1 MSKRSNSGYIG
12 PIFRDDVQGVIDGNK
27 NYQIRYLSQYEQYS
41 TPTNLMGLPPI
52 PDASTVSYLPI
63 YSNGGGSGSTA
74 TPSLVSGSLA
84 SLTIYSGGGGYATVP
99 TFSFSGGGG
108 TGADGWVTAFT
119 VNGAIT
125 SVECLGYIS
134 SAVISNPGSGYI
146 TTPTASF
153 SAPTTATGRVG
164 VTATAS
170 VTMSNGIITA
180 VNIINTGS
188 GYRASS
194 GNYPTITI
202 NGGTPTVS
210 ASVVPIVTFGRN
222 YTSPPTIT
230 ISGGAGSGSIVSASI
245 YAYLAPTATVNTAGA
260 GYTVAP
266 GVQIDGASYATTSAT
281 ASLTGDTVLSISVT
295 PGLSTFSTPPT
306 MSVSGL
312 PILPSVSNNQIV
324 GTYAVYN
331 NNSNYLAITISG
343 SFTVDWGDGTSNNVN
358 ANAAATTVSHLYS
371 TASYA
376 AITASVYNGYKPV
389 VINIQA
395 SGSGVTFKS
404 VDFTTKPT
412 PTTGSFPAQSITNGW
427 IDIRMA
433 GSDISSLV
441 VGSPF
446 TSSPC
451 RILERFEYSGSNK
464 ITSFANTFARCNNLK
479 QIVSLYTTLGTN
491 FGSMFDSC
499 YNLVSIPTIDTSTN
513 NSNMSSMFTSCYSL
527 ESISLILNQTN
538 SYTMNGAFG
547 ACYNLRS
554 ITASFGN
561 NITSYNS
568 AFSGCY
574 NLLDLPLLNVSNV
587 TDMASAFTN
596 CASLKS
602 IKFIGNTSK
611 VTTFSSTFN
620 SCNSL
625 TDLPQTIDCTAATT
639 LASMFS
645 GCSSLVK
652 APMFTNTLKNTS
664 CASMFALCPNLKYVP
679 LFDTQN
685 VTTMNN
691 MFAGSST
698 VLCSGLTTIPP
709 FNTGKVTDAAFMFAY
724 NYGLLSV
731 PPLNLINVTLLNST
745 FVNCASLKYIGQLT
759 TSAKLTGTNAT
770 FSGCTSLKTV
780 PLFDISQVANLG
792 SMFISCASLQEIPPF
807 NTGNATSLAST
818 FSGCSSLKTIPLLN
832 TQNVTSFSNTF
843 NGCTALQE
851 VPPLN
856 TSKCTNFSSMFNSCT
871 SLKSI
876 PLLDTSLGTTVST
889 MFNSCVNLNEIPSLN
904 FASVTTGNFSLLF
917 NTTYNIKRNQ
927 MYGARFNIDIS
938 NGSLDSTALNEVYTN
953 LGTAAV
959 SGSTAITVTGN
970 WGTAND
976 DPTIANA
983 KGWVVTG

>member
-27 NYQIRYLSQYEQYS
+27 NYQIRYLSQYDQYS

-52 PDASTVSYLPI
+52 PDTTIDYLPI

-84 SLTIYSGGGGYATVP
+84 SLTVYNIGAGYVAAP

-108 TGADGWVTAFT
+108 TGADGFALSMFAPTGGIA
-119 VNGAIT
+119 A
-125 SVECLGYIS
+125 VECLGYIS

-153 SAPTTATGRVG
+153 STPQTANGRAG
-164 VTATAS
+164 VRATAS

-180 VNIINTGS
+180 VNITNTGS

-210 ASVVPIVTFGRN
+210 ASVVPIVTFGQN

-230 ISGGAGSGSIVSASI
+230 ISGGTGSGSIVSASI
-245 YAYLAPTATVNTAGA
+245 YAYLAPTATVDISGS

-266 GVQIDGASYATTSAT
+266 GVQIAGASYATTSAT
-281 ASLTGDTVLSISVT
+281 ASLTGDTVSSISVT

-312 PILPSVSNNQIV
+312 PILPSVSDNQIV

-331 NNSNYLAITISG
+331 NNSNYVAITISG

-358 ANAAATTVSHLYS
+358 ANAAATTISHSYD

-404 VDFTTKPT
+404 VNFTTKPL
-412 PTTGSFPAQSITNGW
+412 PSTGSFPAQTLSNGW

-433 GSDISSLV
+433 GSDISSLTL
-441 VGSPF
+441 GS
-446 TSSPC
+446 TSTGASPC
-451 RILERFEYSGSNK
+451 RALERFEYSGSNK
-464 ITSFANTFARCNNLK
+464 ITSFSSTFINCNNLK
-479 QIVSLYTTLGTN
+479 QIVSLYTTLSTN

-499 YNLVSIPTIDTSTN
+499 YNLVSLPTIDASANTSGMA
-513 NSNMSSMFTSCYSL
+513 NMFLSCASL

-538 SYTMNGAFG
+538 LYSANGMFNS
-547 ACYNLRS
+547 CYNLRS
-554 ITASFGN
+554 ITANFGS
-561 NITSYNS
+561 NITGFTNTFAS
-568 AFSGCY
+568 CY
-574 NLLDLPLLNVSNV
+574 NLLDLPPLNVSNTV
-587 TDMASAFTN
+587 SLSGTFLSCF
-596 CASLKS
+596 SLKS

-611 VTTFSSTFN
+611 VTTFSTTFS

-625 TDLPQTIDCTAATT
+625 TDLPQTIDCTSATT
-639 LASMFS
+639 LDNMFS
-645 GCSSLVK
+645 SCYSLVK
-652 APMFTNTLKNTS
+652 APILTNTLKNTS

-685 VTTMNN
+685 VTTMNS

-698 VLCSGLTTIPP
+698 VRCSGLTTIPL

-731 PPLNLINVTLLNST
+731 PPLNLTNVTLLNST

-759 TSAKLTGTNAT
+759 TSAKLTGTNAM
-770 FSGCTSLKTV
+770 FSGCSSLKTV
-780 PLFDISQVANLG
+780 PLFDISQVANMG
-792 SMFISCASLQEIPPF
+792 NMFTSCTSLQEIPPF

-818 FSGCSSLKTIPLLN
+818 FQNCTSLKTIPLFN
-832 TQNVTSFSNTF
+832 TQNVTAFTSTF
-843 NGCTALQE
+843 QNCTSLQE
-851 VPPLN
+851 LPPLN
-856 TSKCTNFSSMFNSCT
+856 TSKCTNFISMFSSCG

-876 PLLDTSLGTTVST
+876 PLLDTSLGTVVSS
-889 MFNSCVNLNEIPSLN
+889 MFNSCVNLNEVPPLN
-904 FASVTTGNFSLLF
+904 FASVTTGNIFATF
-917 NTTYNIKRNQ
+917 VNTYNIKRNQ
-927 MYGARFNIDIS
+927 MYGVKFSVDIS
-938 NGSLDSTALNEVYTN
+938 NESLDSTALNEIYTN
-953 LGTAAV
+953 LGTA
-959 SGSTAITVTGN
+959 STQTITVTGN
-970 WGTAND
+970 WGTIND
-976 DPTIANA
+976 NPAIAIA
-983 KGWVVTG
+983 KGWTVTG